1 MRFSKTVTSKLI
13 ERTFYWIFSHLYN
26 GNWLLF
32 QHRSGSSDLRSQT
45 PSPHFGPLTMNVPKN
60 VNDRDI
66 YRSNT
71 AHAEGVNQ
79 SLTNRNMINM
89 ELTSAR
95 VPSPHQVWFLRQQF
109 FFHFKTSFFCD
120 WIFYRMFEDQVRCI
134 IFSKMPWTITATED
148 HYPHLDCLEHHFI
161 TTVALDRRWI
171 FHFSHWIHN
180 GDGQRQRRI
189 HYRVNRVWWMRKIC
203 VVGQCLGSQNR
214 IEIPLHGIKQESH
227 HEWPCH
233 PTQVGM
239 PFTRRRVVIEA
250 KQLHQV
256 WWNDSPKFI
265 SMPNKTKQYQPSTF
279 NCSGV

>member
-95 VPSPHQVWFLRQQF
+95 VPSPHQV
-109 FFHFKTSFFCD
+109 
-120 WIFYRMFEDQVRCI
+120 
-134 IFSKMPWTITATED
+134 
-148 HYPHLDCLEHHFI
+148 
-161 TTVALDRRWI
+161 
-171 FHFSHWIHN
+171 
-180 GDGQRQRRI
+180 
-189 HYRVNRVWWMRKIC
+189 
-203 VVGQCLGSQNR
+203 
-214 IEIPLHGIKQESH
+214 
-227 HEWPCH
+227 
-233 PTQVGM
+233 
-239 PFTRRRVVIEA
+239 
-250 KQLHQV
+250 
-256 WWNDSPKFI
+256 
-265 SMPNKTKQYQPSTF
+265 
-279 NCSGV
+279 